1 MDGFLEFTADIRRE
15 GSKYRAT
22 CPEIGL
28 SLTSNDYY
36 EALEYLRKWTKA
48 LVEQYIPIDL
58 KNT

>member
-1 MDGFLEFTADIRRE
+1 MDGILEFTADIRKE

-28 SLTSNDYY
+28 SLTSSDYL

-48 LVEQYIPIDL
+48 VVEPYIPKDM
-58 KNT
+58 KNS